1 MHGLT
6 VDAKAMLSGLELLE
20 AAIVQAAGFA
30 MRDAVKATEA
40 SAKGTTLFHDR
51 SGGGVTRP
59 GEGTRSSIR
68 GEVVGYQSGFVTAG
82 GAARLLDSGTRAHV
96 IHGNPFLA
104 FQINGSTVVRRLV
117 HHPGTAPRPFMRQA
131 RAVGEQV
138 LDYAAAFYIGEAIRR
153 VR

>member
-6 VDAKAMLSGLELLE
+6 VDARATLSGLELLA

-40 SAKGTTLFHDR
+40 SEKATTLFRDR
-51 SGGGVTRP
+51 SGTTR
-59 GEGTRSSIR
+59 GSIR
-68 GEVVGYQSGFVTAG
+68 GEVVGYQSGFVSAG
-82 GAARLLDSGTRAHV
+82 GSARLLDSGTRAH
-96 IHGNPFLA
+96 IIRGNPFLA
-104 FQINGSTVVRRLV
+104 FQINGSTVIRRMV
-117 HHPGTAPRPFMRQA
+117 HHPGTAPRPFVRVA

-138 LDYAAAFYIGEAIRR
+138 LDYAASFYIGEAIRR